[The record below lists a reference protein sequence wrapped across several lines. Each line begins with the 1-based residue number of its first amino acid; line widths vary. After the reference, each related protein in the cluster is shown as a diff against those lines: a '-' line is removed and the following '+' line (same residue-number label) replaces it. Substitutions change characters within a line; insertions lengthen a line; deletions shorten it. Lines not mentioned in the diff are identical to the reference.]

1 MGIVTIHSPPNLRDK
16 AARALWLIVWTL
28 FFRPSPTPL
37 FWWRRFLLRLFGAE
51 VGSGAHPYSSARIWA
66 PWNLVMEAGSC
77 LAAGADCYCVDKIV
91 LGRDAII
98 SQRAFLCT
106 ATHDH
111 RQPGFKLMTGPVII
125 GENAWVAAEAYIG
138 PGVTLG
144 AGAVAG
150 ARAVVVRDVPPGA
163 VVVGNPARL
172 IASEVELASSPVRMP
187 SPQVR

>member
-1 MGIVTIHSPPNLRDK
+1 MGLIAIQSHPNLRDK
-16 AARALWLIVWTL
+16 AKRALWLVVWTL
-28 FFRPSPTPL
+28 LFRPSPTPL
-37 FWWRRFLLRLFGAE
+37 FGWRRFLLRSFGAE
-51 VGSGAHPYSSARIWA
+51 VGSGAHPYPSAQIWA
-66 PWNLVMEAGSC
+66 PWNLVMKAGSC
-77 LAAGADCYCVDKIV
+77 LGSGVDCYCVDRVV

-111 RQPGFKLMTGPVII
+111 RQPGFRLMTGPVII

-150 ARAVVVRDVPPGA
+150 ARAVVVRDVPAGA

-172 IASEVELASSPVRMP
+172 VTSNEEKAGASVRMP
-187 SPQVR
+187 SAQAR